1 MGVVYAAR
9 DGKLR
14 RDVALKMLR
23 PGGAGDAT
31 QAKMRERLLREARA
45 MAQLSHPNVLPV
57 YDVGELAGDIFVAME
72 LVDGGTLRTW
82 LREKRR
88 SWREVLEAFLAAAR
102 GLAAAHA
109 AGLIHRDF
117 KPDNVLV
124 GNDGRIR
131 VMDFGL
137 ASAAAPDLATPAGRD
152 EGSIRSLSGTGLAG
166 SPAYMAPEQMHGEA
180 SDARADVFS
189 YSVALYEGLYGERPF
204 AGDSV
209 AELEAAIL
217 RGEVRKPRRANG
229 TPAWIRRVVLRGLH
243 SAPKERYPSID
254 AIVAALEKGRS
265 GARKRA
271 AAAAVV
277 LAVAA
282 LAGSISAP
290 AIRARIGERVSRRPP
305 PEGESPVQAGSAD
318 VHVRPSATS
327 NSKGYD
333 LYLRGKIRLRLR
345 SEEDTQAAIRLLE
358 QATSLD
364 PDFAAAQAELAIA
377 YGQWVSWF
385 AADDKVALERAQLAE
400 AKALRL
406 NPDLPDAHFASASL
420 LEWTIPPRYVH
431 ERAVRELKRALALDP
446 SYGRARQMLGNIYLH
461 IGLIDEAV
469 AEIQKAV
476 DSDPTSPAPTLLL
489 SVAHIS
495 RGEYEEALRILRQV
509 PKETNSSVWEFTLAW
524 ALLYSGRSQEAWE
537 SMDGYLREHPEDRG
551 GVVTSLRAIW
561 FAKAGDRRRAE
572 ADIRAAV
579 EKGKGYV
586 HFHHAAYNIG
596 SAYSLLG
603 NAPRAVHWLRIA
615 AETGWPCY
623 PHIAGDPNLAKI
635 RKDAGYAAFIAEL
648 SVQWERYRAMF

>member
-1 MGVVYAAR
+1 
-9 DGKLR
+9 
-14 RDVALKMLR
+14 
-23 PGGAGDAT
+23 
-31 QAKMRERLLREARA
+31 
-45 MAQLSHPNVLPV
+45 
-57 YDVGELAGDIFVAME
+57 
-72 LVDGGTLRTW
+72 
-82 LREKRR
+82 
-88 SWREVLEAFLAAAR
+88 
-102 GLAAAHA
+102 
-109 AGLIHRDF
+109 
-117 KPDNVLV
+117 
-124 GNDGRIR
+124 
-131 VMDFGL
+131 
-137 ASAAAPDLATPAGRD
+137 
-152 EGSIRSLSGTGLAG
+152 
-166 SPAYMAPEQMHGEA
+166 
-180 SDARADVFS
+180 
-189 YSVALYEGLYGERPF
+189 
-204 AGDSV
+204 
-209 AELEAAIL
+209 
-217 RGEVRKPRRANG
+217 
-229 TPAWIRRVVLRGLH
+229 
-243 SAPKERYPSID
+243 
-254 AIVAALEKGRS
+254 
-265 GARKRA
+265 
-271 AAAAVV
+271 
-277 LAVAA
+277 
-282 LAGSISAP
+282 
-290 AIRARIGERVSRRPP
+290 
-305 PEGESPVQAGSAD
+305 
-318 VHVRPSATS
+318 
-327 NSKGYD
+327 
-333 LYLRGKIRLRLR
+333 
-345 SEEDTQAAIRLLE
+345 
-358 QATSLD
+358 
-364 PDFAAAQAELAIA
+364 
-377 YGQWVSWF
+377 
-385 AADDKVALERAQLAE
+385 
-400 AKALRL
+400 
-406 NPDLPDAHFASASL
+406 
-420 LEWTIPPRYVH
+420 
-431 ERAVRELKRALALDP
+431 VRELKRALALDP